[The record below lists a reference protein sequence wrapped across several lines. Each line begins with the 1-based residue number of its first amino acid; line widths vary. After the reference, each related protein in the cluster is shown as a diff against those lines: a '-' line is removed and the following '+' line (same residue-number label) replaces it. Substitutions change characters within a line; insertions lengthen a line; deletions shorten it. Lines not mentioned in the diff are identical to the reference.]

1 MPNHSIVSGLEAVA
15 AGAMRRALQVACCF
29 AAVLGP
35 AGTAAG
41 VLWTSNGPN
50 GGTVTAVAAHPTE
63 PIFYAATNGGGF
75 FRSVDAG
82 VSWAP
87 INAGVPVSNFGI
99 TGLTI
104 DPWNPARLWA
114 TAVTSLPGGG
124 GVFRSTDGGASWT
137 FTQLGNLSD
146 VVAPGFT
153 FGQDTV
159 IAVGATLLRSFD
171 AGATW
176 TEVSDGAASCVTAD
190 PTAPFI
196 LYAGSRASV
205 LKSHD
210 GGLTWA
216 PLGIGLPVQ
225 SVQAIVVHPTTPNV
239 LYAGLNQAGVYKS
252 TDSGVTWTSV
262 GPAVGASMLSVTD
275 LAIDPASPST
285 VYAAGSTFGAFGVYK
300 STDDGATWTS
310 TPLGKPALSLALSR
324 SVPSLLVAGTEEGAW
339 RSRDGAGTW
348 SEASRGMVNTPI
360 QSLATAA
367 DPGRV
372 YAGGTN
378 GKVFR
383 SDDGGGSWLPNPAT
397 VSPNGIFSLAVDP
410 TNSAIVYAGSFLEE
424 AVMKSSNGGAS
435 WSPLS
440 TGTPP
445 LAGFA
450 LAVDPTNPAIVYAG
464 SFPGVFRSTQ
474 GGDNW
479 VRVSTGIPQVVV
491 ALVIDPAAPSTL
503 YAGTDPGEGTFGGV
517 YKTTNA
523 GGLWSPI
530 NTGLPSVGG
539 TAVQALALDPA
550 SGAVYAGLETLGVYK
565 TTNGGVSWTPA
576 SAGLT
581 NLDVTS
587 LRIDPDLPGTV
598 VAGTRGGGVFRSVDG
613 GAAWVAINNGLYDQR
628 VVALGVSGPGRL
640 LAGTAG
646 SGVFVVPACA
656 DGVDNDGDGLADHP
670 ADPGCASALSD
681 REDPECDDDLDND
694 RDGAIDW
701 DGGPGGAPAD
711 PQCTRPWLRRESGGC
726 GLGFELALLLPPLAL
741 WRRARRMPE
750 SRTGSARRGA
760 PLAPAELRARPEL
773 PPMD

>member
-1 MPNHSIVSGLEAVA
+1 MPRHSIGSGLEAVA

-29 AAVLGP
+29 FAVLGP
-35 AGTAAG
+35 AGTAEG
-41 VLWTSNGPN
+41 VVWTSHGPN
-50 GGTVTAVAAHPTE
+50 GGTVLALAAHPTA
-63 PIFYAATNGGGF
+63 PTFYAATNGGGF

-82 VSWAP
+82 ESWAP
-87 INAGVPVSNFGI
+87 ISAGFPVSNFTL
-99 TGLTI
+99 TGLTV
-104 DPWNPARLWA
+104 DPLNPARLYA
-114 TAVTSLPGGG
+114 TGVSSLPGGG
-124 GVFRSTDGGASWT
+124 GVFRSTDGGASWA
-137 FTQLGNLSD
+137 FTPLGNLND
-146 VVAPGFT
+146 IVAPGFT
-153 FGQDTV
+153 LARDTV
-159 IAVGATLLRSFD
+159 IAVGASLLRSFD
-171 AGATW
+171 AGASW
-176 TEVSDGAASCVTAD
+176 TEVSDGGASCVTAD

-210 GGLTWA
+210 GGLTWTS
-216 PLGIGLPVQ
+216 LGIGLPVQ

-252 TDSGVTWTSV
+252 TDGGVSWTSV

-285 VYAAGSTFGAFGVYK
+285 VYAAGSAIGGFGVYK
-300 STDDGATWTS
+300 STDGGATWTS
-310 TPLGKPALSLALSR
+310 TPLGKPVLSLALSR
-324 SVPSLLVAGTEEGAW
+324 SVPSLLVAGTEEGPW

-360 QSLATAA
+360 QSLATAT

-397 VSPNGIFSLAVDP
+397 ISPNAIFSLAVDP
-410 TNSAIVYAGSFLEE
+410 TNSAIVYAGSFLSE
-424 AVMKSSNGGAS
+424 AVSKSSDGGAS

-445 LAGFA
+445 LAGLA

-479 VRVSTGIPQVVV
+479 VRVGTGFSQVVV
-491 ALVIDPAAPSTL
+491 ALVIDPAAPSTI
-503 YAGTDPGEGTFGGV
+503 YAGTDPVQGTFFPGV
-517 YKTTNA
+517 FKTTNA

-530 NTGLPSVGG
+530 NTGLPSVAG
-539 TAVQALALDPA
+539 TGVQALALDPA
-550 SGAVYAGLETLGVYK
+550 SGAVYVGLEALGVYK
-565 TTNGGVSWTPA
+565 TTNGGVSWTQA

-598 VAGTRGGGVFRSVDG
+598 YAGTRGGGVFRSVDG
-613 GAAWVAINNGLYDQR
+613 GAAWVAINDGLYDKS
-628 VVALGVSGPGRL
+628 VVALGASGPGRL

-656 DGVDNDGDGLADHP
+656 DGVDNDGDGLVDHP
-670 ADPGCASALSD
+670 ADPGCASAVADL
-681 REDPECDDDLDND
+681 EDPECDDDLDND
-694 RDGAIDW
+694 GDGTMDW
-701 DGGPGGAPAD
+701 NGGPGDAPAD
-711 PQCTRPWLRRESGGC
+711 PQCTQPWLRRESGGC

-741 WRRARRMPE
+741 WRRARRQGAT
-750 SRTGSARRGA
+750 SSSASHA
-760 PLAPAELRARPEL
+760 AR
-773 PPMD
+773 